1 MSDIDEDQIEQ
12 INEDDLDE
20 LMSADELKQLYKI
33 GNFNEPEKN
42 RLMMEDLEKK

>member
-1 MSDIDEDQIEQ
+1 MSDINEEEMDQKEDEL
-12 INEDDLDE
+12 ED
-20 LMSADELKQLYKI
+20 LMSADELKELFKI